1 MVGFTPQLHTGLLG
15 LLSLSSWPPK
25 LATVALPIV
34 IGRMHDQQM
43 SVMGFGNL
51 PVHVAI
57 GAAVASR
64 VGRLAASTAQQSNER
79 FHLITTSSM
88 RRREPSWETIAG
100 TAVMPSLRTSVPSW
114 S

>member
-1 MVGFTPQLHTGLLG
+1 MRTTSTWRAGSQKPIDKPMVGFTPQLHTGLLG

-25 LATVALPIV
+25 LATVALPMV

-57 GAAVASR
+57 GAGRASR
-64 VGRLAASTAQQSNER
+64 MRAGSHASASNNR
-79 FHLITTSSM
+79 MSAFT
-88 RRREPSWETIAG
+88 
-100 TAVMPSLRTSVPSW
+100 
-114 S
+114 